1 MARLQRIAIKD
12 IVLNDDRQVG
22 GKGALERLKASIAK
36 VGLINPITVRKST
49 DSAFP
54 YTIIAGRR
62 RVEAA
67 ILLDWTGIDAVVY
80 EADEA
85 ADASFFSHIALAENV
100 NRLDLH
106 PLDEG
111 AQYARLLKAGYTLDD
126 LAAYFDRSTSHIYQ
140 RMKLCDLIEEM
151 QGLFRRGQIR
161 ISAAAKIASLP
172 KRVQKQIYQALPN
185 VPMNDGATEKIIDGV
200 IRQVMRMP
208 LDFPCEECERCTK
221 KRTHYSN
228 SLLFPEYRDQSDYC
242 MDSRCY
248 EKNMR
253 NFYQKGVSEFLKNWS
268 DAKTV
273 YIYEE
278 DKEKAEY
285 LRSILEK
292 KPLIEAV
299 PVHVYHESFE
309 DCSAIRILDEEET
322 DAVYSSSKEVLKQCD
337 IMPVLYPQYGMYQE
351 PVFYIAVDEETYE
364 RLFPDTPYE
373 TMQEEIDRKVD
384 TDNCSNESDTDTQE
398 TYSDNGAY
406 SAFGAEQEAAERGAD
421 AREKPLLTSGER
433 FAVFKQTV
441 LEYLRQEQANAHHPF
456 FHSTTFLHILEKRP
470 CFEEAFQI
478 IMGCTLDD
486 FYQKK
491 KYEDLTYRILLEIYV
506 YSDLIVQGLA
516 NYHQATVVNGVP
528 ILKEQGLD
536 GDTWRTLYQNVRY
549 HFLQERAYTAQSET
563 ASEQAEKKTTV
574 TAGT

>member
-1 MARLQRIAIKD
+1 MAGLQRIAIKD
-12 IVLNDDRQVG
+12 IALNDDRRVG

-49 DSAFP
+49 DSTFA

-62 RVEAA
+62 RIEAA
-67 ILLDWTGIDAVVY
+67 ILLDWTEIDAVVY

-85 ADASFFSHIALAENV
+85 ADDSYFAHIALAENV

-111 AQYARLLKAGYTLDD
+111 AQYERLLKAGYTLDD
-126 LAAYFDRSTSHIYQ
+126 LAAYFDRSISHIYQ
-140 RMKLCDLIEEM
+140 RMKLCDLIDEV
-151 QGLFRRGQIR
+151 QDLFRGGHIK

-172 KRVQKQIYQALPN
+172 KRVQKQIYQAFPN
-185 VPMNDGATEKIIDGV
+185 TRMHDSATENIIDRV
-200 IRQVMRMP
+200 IGQTMRMS
-208 LDFPCEECERCTK
+208 LYFQCEECERCTK
-221 KRTHYSN
+221 KRTHYGN
-228 SLLFPEYRDQSDYC
+228 SLLFPEYSDQSDYC

-248 EKNMR
+248 EKNMKS
-253 NFYQKGVSEFLKNWS
+253 FYQRNISEFLKNWG
-268 DAKTV
+268 DAKAV

-292 KPLIEAV
+292 KPLIDAIQ
-299 PVHVYHESFE
+299 VHVYHESFE
-309 DCSAIRILDEEET
+309 DCSGIRILDEDET
-322 DAVYSSSKEVLKQCD
+322 DAVYSFSDKILKECF
-337 IMPVLYPQYGMYQE
+337 IAPVLYFQDKWQE
-351 PVFYIAVDEETYE
+351 PTFYIAVDEETYE
-364 RLFPDTPYE
+364 RLFPDPPYE
-373 TMQEEIDRKVD
+373 TMQEEINREVD
-384 TDNCSNESDTDTQE
+384 TDDCSTESDTDTQE
-398 TYSDNGAY
+398 VHSDSGAY
-406 SAFGAEQEAAERGAD
+406 SASGAEQEAD
-421 AREKPLLTSGER
+421 APDNNPVLTSGER

-478 IMGCTLDD
+478 IMGCTLED

-491 KYEDLTYRILLEIYV
+491 KYGDITYRILLELYV
-506 YSDLIVQGLA
+506 YSDIIIQGLA
-516 NYHQATVVNGVP
+516 NYHQATVVNGIP

-536 GDTWRTLYQNVRY
+536 SDTWRTLYQNVRY
-549 HFLQERAYTAQSET
+549 HFLQKRAYTAQSE
-563 ASEQAEKKTTV
+563 AAHEHSEKKTAVTV
-574 TAGT
+574 GT